1 MTTLV
6 ITLPQERLDKLQEI
20 AARLQVTPEALATT
34 SIVELLTRPDA
45 AFEHAV
51 NYILQKNMDLYRRLK

>member
-45 AFEHAV
+45 AFEHVV